1 VGSPL
6 ADPADPCRQNIATGQ
21 RHAYLRSVN
30 RSRDRIANL
39 HRWLVA
45 IVGSDLH
52 WDNPRLNDALL
63 ETSFWIIGTALA
75 IDPARLKPAND

>member
-1 VGSPL
+1 
-6 ADPADPCRQNIATGQ
+6 
-21 RHAYLRSVN
+21 VN

-45 IVGSDLH
+45 ICGSDLH

-63 ETSFWIIGTALA
+63 ETSFWMIGAVLA
-75 IDPARLKPAND
+75 IDPAKLTHAND